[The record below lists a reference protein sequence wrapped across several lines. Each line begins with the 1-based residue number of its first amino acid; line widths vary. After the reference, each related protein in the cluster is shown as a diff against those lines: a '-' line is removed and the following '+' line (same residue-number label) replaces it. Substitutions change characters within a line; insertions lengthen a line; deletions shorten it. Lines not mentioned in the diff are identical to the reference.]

1 MRVRLDDDLYRLDR
15 TYLGPPGR
23 PVPVRAS
30 YSQWALFFAV
40 LAIAVIVLRLMQV
53 TFGPNLEALLSQLVL
68 LVLVSWGIAW
78 SLRRSMSAERPLLE
92 GLLRVAQELAG
103 PRPQKERIECVHK
116 TVAVQVWAPWT
127 APRPRRHVRAW
138 WWVCRFVRRVA
149 ALIQQGWTRFV
160 VMARQAGSHM
170 TARRLETSTQ
180 AESPDEAAPEN
191 TDDETQDGAPPRRAQ
206 LWAEVPTH
214 DLVEERR

>member
-40 LAIAVIVLRLMQV
+40 LAVSVIVLRMMQV
-53 TFGPNLEALLSQLVL
+53 TFGPNLQALLTQLVL
-68 LVLVSWGIAW
+68 LVMVSWGIAW
-78 SLRRSMSAERPLLE
+78 SLRRSMSAERPLIE
-92 GLLRVAQELAG
+92 GLLRIAQELAG
-103 PRPQKERIECVHK
+103 PRPMKDRTECVHK

-138 WWVCRFVRRVA
+138 WWVCRSARRFA
-149 ALIQQGWTRFV
+149 AMTHQGWSRSAAMV
-160 VMARQAGSHM
+160 
-170 TARRLETSTQ
+170 TARLSSSAP
-180 AESPDEAAPEN
+180 AESPAEVDAPAPVSAEN
-191 TDDETQDGAPPRRAQ
+191 SATPPAQIPEDVPRRAQ
-206 LWAEVPTH
+206 SWAEVPTH